1 MHLYIV
7 LTLFF
12 LAGLIIGSFLNAL
25 IYRLEIGRGLG
36 GRSFCPKCKKEI
48 KWYDL
53 FPVVSWLV
61 LGGKCRYCKAN
72 ISDQYP
78 LVELATGFLFAAIGP
93 HFLSGAGLDSG
104 QAGSFFIHFSASTLT
119 VIPAPS
125 SVIPAQAGIQSML
138 GIFNLLFWL
147 VFAAGLAA
155 IFVYDL
161 KHQIIPNEIIYTLLV
176 LGLVFVGVN
185 TALLGH
191 YQYLIDHL
199 LSGLVAGGFFYIL
212 AMISGGKWM
221 GGGDIKLV
229 AFMGLVLGWPGII
242 VALYAGFILG
252 AVFGAISLVSGQKKL
267 GSKIPFGPFLVTGTF
282 ISFFFLVQILAVY
295 GRMFL

>member
-1 MHLYIV
+1 MIIFL
-7 LTLFF
+7 LALFIF
-12 LAGLIIGSFLNAL
+12 GLIVGSFLNAL

-36 GRSFCPKCKKEI
+36 GRSFCPNCKKEI

-53 FPVVSWLV
+53 FPVISWLV
-61 LGGKCRYCKAN
+61 LGGKCRYCKKK
-72 ISDQYP
+72 ISIQYP
-78 LVELATGFLFAAIGP
+78 IVELATGFLFAVTCL

-104 QAGSFFIHFSASTLT
+104 QAGSFFIHFSTSTLT
-119 VIPAPS
+119 VIPAQ
-125 SVIPAQAGIQSML
+125 VGIQSMS

-147 VFAAGLAA
+147 VFAAGLVA

-161 KHQIIPNEIIYTLLV
+161 KHQIIPNEIIYTLLILGV
-176 LGLVFVGVN
+176 LFVGVN

-212 AMISGGKWM
+212 ALVSEGRWM

-282 ISFFFLVQILAVY
+282 ISLFFLDVILHFYAK
-295 GRMFL
+295 MFM